1 MWRSQGGTLVH
12 APQRQRQSTGTR
24 GAMGSFRGGAHG
36 ERVKREPIT
45 GVWGQSL
52 QRGPAAQPL
61 LSGSGV
67 KAP

>member
-1 MWRSQGGTLVH
+1 MWRSQWGTLVH
-12 APQRQRQSTGTR
+12 APSARVLEQG
-24 GAMGSFRGGAHG
+24 GPWAVFGGGAHG